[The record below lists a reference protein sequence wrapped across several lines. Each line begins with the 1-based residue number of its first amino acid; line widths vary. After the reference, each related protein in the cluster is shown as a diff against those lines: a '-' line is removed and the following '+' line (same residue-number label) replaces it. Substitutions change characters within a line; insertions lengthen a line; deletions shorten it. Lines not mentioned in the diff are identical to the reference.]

1 MVTND
6 GKGESNDENFYR
18 WGTSFYR
25 RFFGFICSELEK
37 GMPMKIP
44 DLPMG
49 KTFEG
54 CWQTSENIRQA
65 LKINLKKFG
74 TDGIDPPSHDPMKG
88 MPPAYSAKTSKM
100 AYLSSKHEV
109 NANEINLIK

>member
-1 MVTND
+1 
-6 GKGESNDENFYR
+6 
-18 WGTSFYR
+18 
-25 RFFGFICSELEK
+25 
-37 GMPMKIP
+37 MPMKIP

-74 TDGIDPPSHDPMKG
+74 TDGIDPPSHDPMKV

-100 AYLSSKHEV
+100 TYLSSKHEV